1 MISLIRVLAILLC
14 LVPAFS
20 SYGAPQPA
28 RLLVTPPASTNVTP
42 SATLTY
48 QLTSTRAWV
57 NWSLATW
64 PPWLKCAPLTG
75 RTPATMR
82 CSVVNAPTAP
92 GSYTR
97 NLQISDTS
105 SGLGTYTG
113 TVTLL
118 VSGAPPPPPPPPP
131 PGCSRG
137 YLLDGAGGYVLT
149 VNGDRMT
156 AC

>member
-1 MISLIRVLAILLC
+1 MVTLRIVSILLY
-14 LVPAFS
+14 LLPAFS
-20 SYGAPQPA
+20 AYGAPQPA
-28 RLLVTPPASTNVTP
+28 RLLVTPPASTNINP
-42 SATLTY
+42 LSTLAY

-64 PPWLKCAPLTG
+64 PPWLKCSPLTG

-82 CSVVNAPTAP
+82 CTVVNAPSAAGTYN
-92 GSYTR
+92 GTVR
-97 NLQISDTS
+97 ISDTS
-105 SGLGTYTG
+105 SGLGTYEG
-113 TVTLL
+113 TVTLTI
-118 VSGAPPPPPPPPP
+118 SGAPPPPPPPPP

-149 VNGDRMT
+149 VNGDRLT

>member
-1 MISLIRVLAILLC
+1 MLNIVRVIGILIAVTL
-14 LVPAFS
+14 AFS

-28 RLLVTPPASTNVTP
+28 RLIVTPPASTNVTP
-42 SATLTY
+42 TSTLTY

-64 PPWLKCAPLTG
+64 PPWLKCSPLTG

-82 CSVVNAPTAP
+82 CSVVNAPSVAGAYNGTV
-92 GSYTR
+92 R
-97 NLQISDTS
+97 ISDTS
-105 SGLGTYTG
+105 SGLGTYEG
-113 TVTLL
+113 GVTLTI
-118 VSGAPPPPPPPPP
+118 SGAPPPPPPPP